1 VDFLAILQAI
11 FYYPIFN
18 VLMFL
23 YWLVRDFGLSI
34 VLLTVMVRLALLPMT
49 FKQLHSQRKMMEL
62 QPQLNALKAQYGD
75 DKQGFAKAQ
84 MQLMKENNVSMLGGC
99 LPLLIQLPFL
109 YGLFYALRSGLG
121 NGNPNDINN
130 LHAVN
135 SNLYPFMKFASV
147 TPPGGSHPLNTFL
160 DWFIWLPGH
169 PALNL
174 NLADPTHIL
183 PILAALF
190 TFIQVRMIQG
200 IRKPVQPAPGAD
212 SKAAAQQNVQQQT
225 MSLMTYVTPIFTLV
239 FAWQYAAG
247 LSLYWTVGT
256 LFAIGQ
262 SYFIYGWGGLFKGIP
277 RLDEWAAQKNA
288 EREAQREAR
297 LIAKGVISAPTVVEG
312 TLAASNGAAKNGTRS
327 ASKTSPR
334 RKDWVDQAKEETEQ
348 VAQGKARSPVAR
360 PFPNL
365 MKPKETTTT
374 ASAPKVE
381 SSASA
386 EATNG
391 TRPKA
396 ESSTKSSAGSGAA
409 SSKGIAPTSSPRAGT
424 PHNRRNVP
432 PRSGSLPKPKGG
444 KK

>member
-23 YWLVRDFGLSI
+23 YWVVRDFGLSI

-99 LPLLIQLPFL
+99 LPMLIQLPFL

-121 NGNPNDINN
+121 NGNPTDLNN
-130 LHAVN
+130 IHAIN
-135 SNLYPFMKFASV
+135 SNLYPFMKFASI
-147 TPPGGSHPLNTFL
+147 TLPTGSHPLNTFL

-174 NLADPTHIL
+174 NLADPTHVL

-200 IRKPVQPAPGAD
+200 IRKPAQVAPGAD
-212 SKAAAQQNVQQQT
+212 AKTVATQNAQQQT
-225 MSLMTYVTPIFTLV
+225 MSLMTYVTPVITLV

-247 LSLYWTVGT
+247 LSLYWVVGT

-262 SYFIYGWGGLFKGIP
+262 SYFIYGWGGLFKGVP
-277 RLDEWAAQKNA
+277 RLDAWAAQKNA
-288 EREAQREAR
+288 EREARREAKLAAR
-297 LIAKGVISAPTVVEG
+297 GMISAPTVVDS
-312 TLAASNGAAKNGTRS
+312 TLAPSNGAARNGTGN
-327 ASKTSPR
+327 ASKRSPR
-334 RKDWVDQAKEETEQ
+334 QKDWIDQAKGETDQ
-348 VAQGKARSPVAR
+348 AAQGKARPPTAR
-360 PFPNL
+360 PFPSL
-365 MKPKETTTT
+365 MKPKEATT
-374 ASAPKVE
+374 ANPPKVA
-381 SSASA
+381 SSVNG

-391 TRPKA
+391 TKPKA
-396 ESSTKSSAGSGAA
+396 EISNKSSAGSGAA
-409 SSKGIAPTSSPRAGT
+409 SGKGTTPTNTPRAGT
-424 PHNRRNVP
+424 PPNRRNAP

>member
-1 VDFLAILQAI
+1 MDLLAILQAI

-99 LPLLIQLPFL
+99 LPMLIQLPFL

-121 NGNPNDINN
+121 NGNPTDLNN
-130 LHAVN
+130 IHAIN
-135 SNLYPFMKFASV
+135 SNLYPFMKFASI
-147 TPPGGSHPLNTFL
+147 TLPSGSHPLNTFL

-200 IRKPVQPAPGAD
+200 IRKPQQVTAGAD
-212 SKAAAQQNVQQQT
+212 AKAVAQQNAQQQT
-225 MSLMTYVTPIFTLV
+225 MSLMTYVTPVITLV

-247 LSLYWTVGT
+247 LSLYWVVGT

-277 RLDEWAAQKNA
+277 RLDEWGARKNA
-288 EREAQREAR
+288 EHEARREAR
-297 LIAKGVISAPTVVEG
+297 LVARGVISAPRVVDS
-312 TLAASNGAAKNGTRS
+312 TLASSNGAGKNGTGNVGQNG
-327 ASKTSPR
+327 AR
-334 RKDWVDQAKEETEQ
+334 RKDWVDQAKGETEQ
-348 VAQGKARSPVAR
+348 AAQGKVRPPSAR
-360 PFPNL
+360 PFPSL
-365 MKPKETTTT
+365 MKPKETT
-374 ASAPKVE
+374 AANPPKAEPSANG
-381 SSASA
+381 

-391 TRPKA
+391 AKA
-396 ESSTKSSAGSGAA
+396 DKTESSTKSSAGSGAA
-409 SSKGIAPTSSPRAGT
+409 SSKGTSSTNTPRAGT
-424 PHNRRNVP
+424 PPNRRNAP